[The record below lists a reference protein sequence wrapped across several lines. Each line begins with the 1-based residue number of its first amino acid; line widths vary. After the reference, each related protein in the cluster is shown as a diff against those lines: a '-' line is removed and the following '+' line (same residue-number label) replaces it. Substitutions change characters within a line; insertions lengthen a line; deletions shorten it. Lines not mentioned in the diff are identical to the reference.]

1 MKVKASAYVPT
12 SITIT
17 FETEPEYKMFYKV
30 MSRNL
35 TIPKVVCKDNPA
47 DKELLTTMMDVI
59 HLEMTNK

>member
-1 MKVKASAYVPT
+1 MIVKASTYIPT

-17 FETEPEYKMFYKV
+17 FQTEAEYLMFYKM

-47 DKELLTTMMDVI
+47 DKELLTTIMDVI